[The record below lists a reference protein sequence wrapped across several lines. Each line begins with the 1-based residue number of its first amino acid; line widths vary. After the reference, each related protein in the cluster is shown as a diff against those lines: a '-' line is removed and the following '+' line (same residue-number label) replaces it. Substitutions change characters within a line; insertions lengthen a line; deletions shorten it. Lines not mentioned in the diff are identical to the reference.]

1 MTKTDTSSDPK
12 RARMHRIASRLNK
25 LLRGENVETFPVSDE
40 QHRKVIQQLD
50 KERMEAEERKA
61 LRKLFGRRVRD
72 TGPKP

>member
-1 MTKTDTSSDPK
+1 MTKTTRH
-12 RARMHRIASRLNK
+12 RALMHRIASKLNK
-25 LLRGENVETFPVSDE
+25 LLHGENIETFPVSDE
-40 QHRKVIQQLD
+40 QHEKVIKQLD